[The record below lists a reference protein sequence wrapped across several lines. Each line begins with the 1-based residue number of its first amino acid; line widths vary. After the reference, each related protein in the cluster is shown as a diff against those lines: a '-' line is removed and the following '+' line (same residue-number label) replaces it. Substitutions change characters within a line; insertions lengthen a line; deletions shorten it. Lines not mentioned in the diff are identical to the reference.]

1 MRPTRHLRERM
12 RDRNFDMNDVI
23 KVLENHDRVKPVWN
37 ENANCWNYDF
47 RGKDFGGEALT
58 IRVAPDDGAV
68 ILVTGF

>member
-1 MRPTRHLRERM
+1 M

-37 ENANCWNYDF
+37 ENAKCWNYDF
-47 RGKDFGGEALT
+47 RGKDFEGEALT